1 MRFRNLFIV
10 ISCIA
15 FAFLA
20 LAEDATSIASA
31 SASST
36 VSATDSD
43 TRSQSVSSTAAA
55 SSSDSAQAATST
67 SSAATS
73 TINHTATTNSST
85 PTGTTAANATAP
97 TASSDPVDGPKQDP
111 NVLPLQPKIT
121 PAVGIAGVV
130 LIVLGGIYALIG
142 VKKRRLHIFLSTAFL
157 TSLGVTVLIEYVM
170 NPPVRDAVQGA
181 YFVAIFVTGAIFG
194 ALALVFREITEGLG
208 CLLGGFCLSMW
219 LLELKSGG
227 LLTSSGSKGAFIGA
241 FSAGIYAVSFSHYT
255 RPYGLVVAT
264 SFAGATAIVLG
275 IDCFSRAGLKEF
287 WLYLW
292 ELNANTFPLNT
303 NTYPVTR
310 GIKVEIA
317 LTMIIFAM
325 GLISQFRLWKVVKE
339 RRKQQAMM
347 KSEEEKKREEH
358 EAELG
363 RQIEEANMRDRALW
377 ESVYGNK
384 DAHPSDSGIDIDAS
398 DSPRKRS
405 TAIETTEID
414 PNDDANNGHQSY
426 RNSNDTCSGMGND
439 PEQANDEVRD
449 DEHHVSS
456 EYVNE
461 LPGDF
466 PPSGDEHP
474 TSMPLPFK
482 APEEKSSSDDDERSV
497 AATLAGSDILARR
510 LSTRLSRS
518 AGHNPMPISESEEEF
533 VATKDESPASS
544 VAGVPDE
551 DERDIASEVSDSP
564 VGNVNEAN
572 EANEANEDNT
582 VPVEIE
588 GPANQDTTHE
598 KSTSGSASER
608 QSESNAQP
616 SEHSKPEA
624 DESGREEKK
633 RPDPA
638 DVLPARQVLSL
649 LPVSSPPP
657 TTGQSVSEQDG
668 KSHSREGTAMMPSRT
683 ASEKQEGQFSVRK
696 TSLTADTMTQLPD
709 RVSRVVSSYR
719 TNEWAKHLSEA
730 ETPEIEPIRPIIEDK
745 PLGDSTKEAVAP
757 VQVEEL
763 LQTPLTARPPPA
775 VPTPNTIDQQYGLMN
790 SHSLSSRSKSRS
802 PKSVSP
808 EPNKD
813 LTGARRASTGVAP
826 LPLTPLLRSGSNA
839 SLASQHSL
847 LQPGYRRH
855 SSSQLLSNTLAAT
868 PIDESKEVD
877 FQKPQYGKSPQLMTQ
892 RQSLIR
898 NRVSSTSLS
907 RDSWIPHSASASRQ
921 SLGLGISSPGF
932 GSQVNL
938 IDDDDMPLAKRR
950 DMIQQQRLTPTRTDA
965 TGAAWRESIRQ
976 DLSRSTL
983 PYSSSAFSRSEHDQA
998 WTVRQQQMMAAN
1010 HIDQAIA
1017 QGMQRGELRDLH
1029 REAMRRMQAAAYR
1042 AGN

>member
-43 TRSQSVSSTAAA
+43 TSSQSVSSTAAA
-55 SSSDSAQAATST
+55 SSSDSAQAATTT

-170 NPPVRDAVQGA
+170 NPPVRNAVQGA

-384 DAHPSDSGIDIDAS
+384 DTHPSDSGIDIDGS

-414 PNDDANNGHQSY
+414 ANDDANNGHKSY
-426 RNSNDTCSGMGND
+426 RNSNETGSGMGGD

-449 DEHHVSS
+449 DEHHVSG

-466 PPSGDEHP
+466 PPSGDGHP
-474 TSMPLPFK
+474 ASMPLPFK

-497 AATLAGSDILARR
+497 AATLSGSDILARR
-510 LSTRLSRS
+510 LSTGLSRS
-518 AGHNPMPISESEEEF
+518 AGHNPMPTSESEEAL

-564 VGNVNEAN
+564 VGNEN

-588 GPANQDTTHE
+588 DPANQDTTHE
-598 KSTSGSASER
+598 KSTSESASR
-608 QSESNAQP
+608 GQSESNAQP
-616 SEHSKPEA
+616 SEQSKPEA

-668 KSHSREGTAMMPSRT
+668 KSHSREGTAMGPSRT
-683 ASEKQEGQFSVRK
+683 ASEKQEGQSSVRK

-775 VPTPNTIDQQYGLMN
+775 VPTPNTINQQYGLTN
-790 SHSLSSRSKSRS
+790 SLSLSSRSKSRS
-802 PKSVSP
+802 PRSVSP

-813 LTGARRASTGVAP
+813 LTGVRRASTGVAP
-826 LPLTPLLRSGSNA
+826 PPLTPLLRSGSNA

-868 PIDESKEVD
+868 PIDESKEVN

-932 GSQVNL
+932 GSQANL

-976 DLSRSTL
+976 DLSRTTL

>member
-20 LAEDATSIASA
+20 LAEDATTIASA

-43 TRSQSVSSTAAA
+43 TSSQSVSSTAAV
-55 SSSDSAQAATST
+55 SSSDSAPAATTTSTAATSK
-67 SSAATS
+67 
-73 TINHTATTNSST
+73 INNGGTTNSTT
-85 PTGTTAANATAP
+85 PTSNTAANATAP
-97 TASSDPVDGPKQDP
+97 TTLSDPADGPKQDP

-130 LIVLGGIYALIG
+130 LIALGGIYALIG
-142 VKKRRLHIFLSTAFL
+142 VKNRRLHIFLSTGFL

-227 LLTSSGSKGAFIGA
+227 LVTGSGSKGAFIGA

-292 ELNANTFPLNT
+292 ELNTNTFPLNT

-325 GLISQFRLWKVVKE
+325 GLVSQFRLWKVVKE

-347 KSEEEKKREEH
+347 ESEEEKKREEH

-414 PNDDANNGHQSY
+414 PNHDSSNGQQSH
-426 RNSNDTCSGMGND
+426 RNSNETGSGVGND

-449 DEHHVSS
+449 DEHHVSG

-466 PPSGDEHP
+466 PPSGDKHP
-474 TSMPLPFK
+474 TPMPLSFK
-482 APEEKSSSDDDERSV
+482 APEEKSSSDDDEGSV

-510 LSTRLSRS
+510 LSTWLPKS
-518 AGHNPMPISESEEEF
+518 AGRKPISIAESEEAF

-551 DERDIASEVSDSP
+551 DERDIASDVSDSP
-564 VGNVNEAN
+564 VGNE
-572 EANEANEDNT
+572 NEANEDNT
-582 VPVEIE
+582 VPVGIE

-598 KSTSGSASER
+598 KSASESASEGKSESAAQ
-608 QSESNAQP
+608 QSEQSQP
-616 SEHSKPEA
+616 ETAER
-624 DESGREEKK
+624 DREEKK
-633 RPDPA
+633 KPDPA

-657 TTGQSVSEQDG
+657 TTGQSMSEQDG
-668 KSHSREGTAMMPSRT
+668 KSHSREGTAIMPSRT
-683 ASEKQEGQFSVRK
+683 ASEKQEGQSSGRK
-696 TSLTADTMTQLPD
+696 ATLTADTMTQLPD

-745 PLGDSTKEAVAP
+745 PLGDTTKEAVAP

-763 LQTPLTARPPPA
+763 LQTPLTARPPPS
-775 VPTPNTIDQQYGLMN
+775 VPIPNTIDQQYGLTN

-813 LTGARRASTGVAP
+813 LTGVRRASTGVAP
-826 LPLTPLLRSGSNA
+826 PPLTPLLRSGSNA

-921 SLGLGISSPGF
+921 SLGLGISSPGY
-932 GSQVNL
+932 GSQANL
-938 IDDDDMPLAKRR
+938 IEDDDIPLAKRR
-950 DMIQQQRLTPTRTDA
+950 DMIQQQLLSSARTDA

-976 DLSRSTL
+976 DLSRTTL